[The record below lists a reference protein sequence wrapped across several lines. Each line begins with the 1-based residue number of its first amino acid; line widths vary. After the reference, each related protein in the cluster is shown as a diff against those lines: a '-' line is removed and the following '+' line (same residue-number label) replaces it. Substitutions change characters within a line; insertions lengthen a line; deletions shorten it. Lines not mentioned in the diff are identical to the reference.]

1 MKQRNAAVSR
11 KSAETDIRVAVGLD
25 GSGVSDIA
33 TGIAFFDH
41 MLNLMTLHGLLDL
54 SLHAKGDLEVDL
66 HHTVEDAGLVLG
78 QAIDE
83 ALGDRKGIRRFGQAT
98 IPMDD
103 ALATVVVDLSR
114 RPYLVYDPD
123 IHPGHDSRFGEGLAR
138 EFFRAL
144 TVTAGMNL
152 HIIRHYGQNEHHLIE
167 AIFKALGRALKQ
179 AVERDERIRGVP
191 SSKGML

>member
-11 KSAETDIRVAVGLD
+11 NSAATDIRVTVQLE
-25 GSGVSDIA
+25 GSGISDIA

-54 SLHAKGDLEVDL
+54 SLHATGDIEVDL
-66 HHTVEDAGLVLG
+66 HHTVEDAGIVLG
-78 QAIDE
+78 QAINE
-83 ALGDRKGIRRFGQAT
+83 ALGDRKGICRFGQAT

-103 ALATVVVDLSR
+103 ALATVVVDLSK
-114 RPYLVYDPD
+114 RPYLVYDPE
-123 IHPGHDSRFGEGLAR
+123 IYPGHDLRFGEGLAK

-152 HIIRHYGQNEHHLIE
+152 HILRHHGQNEHHMIE
-167 AIFKALGRALKQ
+167 AIFKALGRALRQ
-179 AVERDERIRGVP
+179 AVERDERIKGVP